1 MNVLRGINGTLFII
15 CILLAANYAKHV
27 QHLEKMT
34 WPKFNFDDKETTFV
48 KPVSRQS
55 SVSSFPSEGR
65 FHPVIRIDK
74 RATTAAREKN
84 LHTSMSERIDE
95 LCN

>member
-1 MNVLRGINGTLFII
+1 MNVLRGINGTLFIV

-48 KPVSRQS
+48 KSTDNL
-55 SVSSFPSEGR
+55 R
-65 FHPVIRIDK
+65 FHRFQAKD
-74 RATTAAREKN
+74 AFTLSLESTNARRPLLEKKICI
-84 LHTSMSERIDE
+84 LR
-95 LCN
+95 